1 MSQEPRELGD
11 QSAHPASALQ
21 RGDQVRSITH
31 SLRIVVRAI
40 QDYSRHVESQCSL
53 KSSQLWTLWELFT
66 TPGMKVSELA
76 AALYIHQS
84 TASNMLDKLEGKGLV
99 ERRRGGPDQRIV
111 RLYLSEAGVA
121 LLAVAPRPAQG
132 ALTAALQE
140 LPDASLQC
148 LAAGLNDLVAGL
160 KFKDPK
166 AALKPLPED

>member
-1 MSQEPRELGD
+1 MSQNPAELGV
-11 QSAHPASALQ
+11 QSPVSVQAPQ
-21 RGDQVRSITH
+21 RGDEVRSVTH
-31 SLRIVVRAI
+31 SLRIIMRAV

-53 KSSQLWTLWELFT
+53 NSPQLWALWELFT

-84 TASNMLDKLEGKGLV
+84 TASNMLDKLEAKGLV

-121 LLAVAPRPAQG
+121 LLATAPRPAQG
-132 ALTAALQE
+132 ALTAALQQ

-148 LAAGLNDLVAGL
+148 LSAGLHDLVAGL
-160 KFKDPK
+160 TFKDPK

>member
-1 MSQEPRELGD
+1 M
-11 QSAHPASALQ
+11 
-21 RGDQVRSITH
+21 H
-31 SLRIVVRAI
+31 SLRIVMRAV
-40 QDYSRHVESQCSL
+40 QDYSRHVENQCGL
-53 KSSQLWTLWELFT
+53 NSSQLWALWELFT

-84 TASNMLDKLEGKGLV
+84 TASNMLDKLERKGLV

-132 ALTAALQE
+132 ALTAALQQ
-140 LPDASLQC
+140 LPDTSLQC
-148 LAAGLNDLVAGL
+148 LSAGLSDLLAGL

-166 AALKPLPED
+166 AALRPMPGD